1 MSNDLEKRANKANN
15 SYRKQKKALI
25 LKVPVPISITT
36 KGLVVSPSTVDY
48 TGLIMGGQFIAYD
61 AKETEIKTR
70 FPLANIHHHQLIFLE
85 RVEELGGLAFFLIHF
100 KKVYPD
106 MAFIT
111 PLKLIKDYWYGNE
124 RKSVPFDDFK
134 DSWLVNP
141 DDYLNDIEKIKSI
154 CKDER

>member
-25 LKVPVPISITT
+25 LKVPVPITITA
-36 KGLVVSPSTVDY
+36 KGLQISPSTVDY
-48 TGLIMGGQFIAYD
+48 TGLILGGQFIAYD
-61 AKETEIKTR
+61 AKETKIKTR

-100 KKVYPD
+100 KEVYPD

-111 PLKLIKDYWYGNE
+111 PLWLVKKYWYGGG
-124 RKSVPFDDFK
+124 RKSIPIDDFK
-134 DSWLVNP
+134 KEWLV
-141 DDYLNDIEKIKSI
+141 DIDSYLDNTEKIKSI
-154 CKDER
+154 TMNEG